1 METEHLGTEATKAGG
16 PGSQQAGPQEPW
28 DSKASFVCGR
38 LCCRSTCLYSWGLRK
53 EPGQRA
59 VSLEL
64 RVETA
69 GPDAA
74 LHPRGRRLRYIIR
87 LKTALPSPLL
97 FLGSI
102 TSSDGIINL

>member
-1 METEHLGTEATKAGG
+1 METEQLGTEVTMAGG

-28 DSKASFVCGR
+28 DSKASFLCGR
-38 LCCRSTCLYSWGLRK
+38 LCSRSTCLSSWGLRT

-74 LHPRGRRLRYIIR
+74 LHRRGQGLRHIIR
-87 LKTALPSPLL
+87 LKTALPFPLL
-97 FLGSI
+97 FLGSV
-102 TSSDGIINL
+102 SSDWIINL